1 LLIGFFTL
9 HINMQMKCSI
19 DNCCIGWC
27 QDYSAIFSNS
37 QFSAALL
44 FTSISTWNQP
54 SSTWIARQ
62 TTAAFDVGT
71 CSEESFAIVVFNQS
85 FTLLNSSH
93 QQAPEINPWAH
104 EVLNR
109 KEMHLMWRQFCSKEN
124 FAFVDIS
131 TESYTQL
138 ST

>member
-1 LLIGFFTL
+1 L
-9 HINMQMKCSI
+9 
-19 DNCCIGWC
+19 
-27 QDYSAIFSNS
+27 
-37 QFSAALL
+37 
-44 FTSISTWNQP
+44 
-54 SSTWIARQ
+54 STWIARQ

-71 CSEESFAIVVFNQS
+71 CSEDIFAIVVFNQS

-104 EVLNR
+104 EMLNR
-109 KEMHLMWRQFCSKEN
+109 QEMHLMWRQFCSEEN

-131 TESYTQL
+131 TEFYTQL